1 MAQLMD
7 PVFDNR
13 VALFGIPANVLVLA
27 VAAVFVVAGCLLLRR
42 ISRVDPEAKS
52 FRATDR
58 LDATGVLTRA
68 VALGAATFVLVLGAL
83 LLLR

>member
-1 MAQLMD
+1 MTQFLD

-13 VALFGIPANVLVLA
+13 TALFGIPSNLLVLA
-27 VAAVFVVAGCLLLRR
+27 VAAAFVVAGCLLLRR
-42 ISRVDPEAKS
+42 IVSVEPEAKS